1 MDRSCV
7 APVTVDNGLI
17 VDVAPP
23 ATKTKKPSK
32 AGWSSAIFIICK
44 SIGLSFF
51 VVNRSRVAYRRS
63 GWIEGVYGFNFCVFD
78 GEVVEVAE
86 RFAYYGLVGNLIAY
100 LIKELGQPMATA
112 AQNVNIWVV
121 VSSIFPVVGAF
132 IADSYLGRF
141 RTILISSVMYFLG
154 MILMTFSVSIVPR
167 HNRKA
172 VLFTALYILAVGE
185 GGTKPCVQTF
195 AADRFD
201 EDLPE
206 EMAKSSLFNW
216 CFMGIVVGATAGIFF
231 VIYLKILGQGN
242 DHRQHGQI
250 KDARD
255 LWRLC
260 SLNQVEEVKLV
271 FRLVPIWHA
280 CITVVQ
286 SQGKTFFI
294 KQGGTMNRS
303 IASLGICLGSR
314 CSRGSWDGTVCIHH
328 QHGRVRMHQS
338 LEVRTTVKHG
348 LRDNPKATV
357 PMSIWWLLPPYML
370 CRISDAFTIV
380 GLQELSYDQV
390 PEAMRSMGAAVYISA
405 AGVESL
411 FRRSPPGMVTSGSG
425 TTSTPCTSTTTT
437 GCWPG

>member
-86 RFAYYGLVGNLIAY
+86 RFAHYGLVGNLIAY

-231 VIYLKILGQGN
+231 VIYLK
-242 DHRQHGQI
+242 
-250 KDARD
+250 
-255 LWRLC
+255 
-260 SLNQVEEVKLV
+260 
-271 FRLVPIWHA
+271 
-280 CITVVQ
+280 
-286 SQGKTFFI
+286 
-294 KQGGTMNRS
+294 
-303 IASLGICLGSR
+303 
-314 CSRGSWDGTVCIHH
+314 
-328 QHGRVRMHQS
+328 
-338 LEVRTTVKHG
+338 
-348 LRDNPKATV
+348 DN
-357 PMSIWWLLPPYML
+357 
-370 CRISDAFTIV
+370 V
-380 GLQELSYDQV
+380 GWTEGAPVL
-390 PEAMRSMGAAVYISA
+390 AAAVAIA
-405 AGVESL
+405 LA
-411 FRRSPPGMVTSGSG
+411 PGRFLDGL
-425 TTSTPCTSTTTT
+425 
-437 GCWPG
+437 